1 MKPERRSALRLSF
14 PTPTALT
21 LAALMVAGALVAAPL
36 FAPPAAAQGFLDAE
50 PRAELELAAD
60 HTSYAPG
67 YPARI
72 AARVTIEDGWH
83 INSHEP
89 TFEWLIP
96 TRLRL
101 ELPEGWAEPTLTYPE
116 HEMQTFG
123 FADEAVAVYDGE
135 VVILAELTVPEGVTE
150 DSMTI
155 EGVLGYQA
163 CDHDSC
169 DPPNEAR
176 ASLELTLGGMGEPAN
191 EALFAKDDGDTTGAF
206 AGGRPGDPSLAGM
219 LLLGVLGGLIL
230 NLMPCVLPVL
240 SLKVFGLVKSAG
252 QGRGAMTGG
261 ALATAAGILLSF
273 LGLAVAAILARQA
286 GAAVGWGVQFQNP
299 AFVIFLLVVVVLF
312 CLNLWGLFEIPLPR
326 FVARA
331 ASATGGAGGRE
342 GVVGHLFSGFFATL
356 MATPCSAPFL
366 GTAIAFA
373 LAQPAPTI
381 IAIFAA
387 VGVGMALPYLV
398 LAVVPG
404 AAGLLPKPGPWM
416 DGLRRVMGFFLA
428 AAAVWLLYV
437 LGSQVSLESRAWI
450 ELTLLGIALMVW
462 MQHRL
467 RTGGSR
473 GPWLRRG
480 AGFGVVALAVVALLV
495 GVRADEARAS
505 GSLDLDEAVEGKIA
519 WIEFDRAAA
528 EEMAAAGR
536 LVFVDVTA
544 DWCFTCKVNERLV
557 LETEP
562 MRKAFERLDVVAMKA
577 DWTNRNDEIGA
588 FLADHGK
595 YGIPFYLLYRPG
607 QEPHVF
613 GELITQEGVIGVLEA
628 AEAEAS

>member
-1 MKPERRSALRLSF
+1 MDPFRRSPAALRTRL
-14 PTPTALT
+14 
-21 LAALMVAGALVAAPL
+21 LAAALSIAAATSALLAPAGAQDFLGGEPKAA
-36 FAPPAAAQGFLDAE
+36 
-50 PRAELELAAD
+50 LELAAD
-60 HTSYAPG
+60 RTSYAPG
-67 YPARI
+67 YPARV
-72 AARVTIEDGWH
+72 AARIEIEDGWH

-101 ELPEGWAEPTLTYPE
+101 ELPEGWPEATVAYPP

-123 FADEAVAVYDGE
+123 FEAEPLAVYDGE
-135 VVILAELTVPEGVTE
+135 VVIVADLAIPEGVTE
-150 DSMTI
+150 DAIRI
-155 EGVLGYQA
+155 EGVLAYQA
-163 CDHDSC
+163 CDDDSC
-169 DPPNEAR
+169 EPPAEAR
-176 ASLELTLGGMGEPAN
+176 ATLDLTLGGMGEPAN
-191 EALFAKDDGDTTGAF
+191 EALFAAPGEDDDDAAAAGGF
-206 AGGRPGDPSLAGM
+206 AGGAGLLGM

-252 QGRGAMTGG
+252 QGRGAVSGG
-261 ALATAAGILLSF
+261 ALATAAGILISF
-273 LGLAVAAILARQA
+273 WGLAVAAILARAA

-299 AFVIFLLVVVVLF
+299 AFVTFLLVVVVLF
-312 CLNLWGLFEIPLPR
+312 CLNLWGLFEIPLPQ

-331 ASATGGAGGRE
+331 AGGGARE
-342 GVVGHLFSGFFATL
+342 GVPGHLFSGFFATL

-373 LAQPAPTI
+373 LAQSNATI
-381 IAIFAA
+381 FAIFSA
-387 VGVGMALPYLV
+387 VGIGMALPYLV
-398 LAVVPG
+398 LAAAPG

-416 DGLRRVMGFFLA
+416 DGLRKVMGFFLA

-437 LGSQVSLESRAWI
+437 LGSQVSPERRAWI
-450 ELTLLGIALMVW
+450 EVTMLGIALVVW
-462 MQHRL
+462 LQHRL
-467 RTGGSR
+467 QERRTG

-480 AGFGVVALAVVALLV
+480 AGAGVAALALVALVVGA
-495 GVRADEARAS
+495 RAGEARAAS
-505 GSLDLDEAVEGKIA
+505 ALRAGEPVEGVIQ
-519 WIEFDRAAA
+519 WVEFDRAAA
-528 EEMAAAGR
+528 EELAASGE

-562 MRKAFERLDVVAMKA
+562 MAEAFERLGVVPMKA

-588 FLADHGK
+588 FLADHGR

-607 QEPHVF
+607 AEPHVF
-613 GELITQEGVIGVLEA
+613 GELITQEGVIDILEA
-628 AEAEAS
+628 ASPAASS